1 MHKKILE
8 KMDMDYLKYKM
19 RKKDMIIE
27 EFSHKI
33 GMSKS
38 SIYSR
43 IKGESQW
50 KYEEM
55 KNIKQVLDL
64 TQEEFNKIFGF

>member
-1 MHKKILE
+1 
-8 KMDMDYLKYKM
+8 MDMDYLKYKM
-19 RKKDMIIE
+19 RKKDMFID

-33 GMSKS
+33 GMSRT